1 MLFIES
7 KTLKHEGDTTDE
19 MRLSALDKLRANG
32 ASGLIRSAR
41 LGMFETLAEGDEER
55 AREIERALAAAN
67 EDAGEPFIKGDLFI
81 EDGQVLFLVF
91 GDGASESSV
100 RAGIIYTKETN
111 DPAERLE
118 RFCDQVSDAL
128 EAKSEWRASAPPETE
143 GFAHLAR
150 ADSSVAAS
158 GQNAN
163 GDEAARWRAA
173 ELLQDAA
180 ARRFLR
186 RTQEAHADNR
196 TADLR
201 LNATVGDDDASVENE
216 FLIERLTDA
225 RLLRR
230 EILISCRQS
239 GRALFRLPSADA
251 LSVITASRAVC
262 SECGKDIGDEKIE
275 ELVAPTALAAELLD
289 DGTWLVARL
298 RLILQSL
305 GLSEKDVMVAA
316 AAGEMSDAETKGR
329 MTANVGGEMFLFYMR
344 DGDLTAKD
352 ARRALDAEAE
362 GAHLVFVAT
371 GKIETEARVLL
382 REYGRRRTTR
392 GEAKE
397 IIIVEGVEA
406 AGVELQHA
414 FDRVALRK
422 LSENLCELNASAGF
436 DLARMIY
443 ARFRTTGRT
452 ESALEELATSAIG
465 ALSGRI

>member
-7 KTLKHEGDTTDE
+7 KTLTHEGNTTDE
-19 MRLSALDKLRANG
+19 MRLSALDKLRANE

-41 LGMFETLAEGDEER
+41 LNMFETIAEGDEER

-81 EDGQVLFLVF
+81 EDGGVLFLVF
-91 GDGASESSV
+91 GDGASDASV

-128 EAKSEWRASAPPETE
+128 EAKNEWQVSAPPETE

-150 ADSSVAAS
+150 TDSSITAS
-158 GQNAN
+158 GQSAN

-201 LNATVGDDDASVENE
+201 LNAAGETEASVENE
-216 FLIERLTDA
+216 FLIERLTNA

-239 GRALFRLPSADA
+239 KRALFRLPSADA
-251 LSVITASRAVC
+251 LSVITASHAVC

-305 GLSEKDVMVAA
+305 GLSEKDVTVAA
-316 AAGEMSDAETKGR
+316 VETPDAETKGR

-406 AGVELQHA
+406 AGIELQHA

-443 ARFRTTGRT
+443 ARFRSGART

>member
-19 MRLSALDKLRANG
+19 MRLSALDKLRANE

-41 LGMFETLAEGDEER
+41 LSMFETLAEGDEER

-81 EDGQVLFLVF
+81 EDGQVFFLVF

-100 RAGIIYTKETN
+100 RAGIIYTKETS
-111 DPAERLE
+111 DPAEHLE

-128 EAKSEWRASAPPETE
+128 EAKSEWRASASHETKA
-143 GFAHLAR
+143 FAHLAR
-150 ADSSVAAS
+150 ADSSIIAS
-158 GQNAN
+158 EQSAN

-201 LNATVGDDDASVENE
+201 LNAAGETEASVENE

-316 AAGEMSDAETKGR
+316 AGETPDAEAKGR
-329 MTANVGGEMFLFYMR
+329 MTASVGGEMFLFYMR

-397 IIIVEGVEA
+397 IITVEGVEA

-443 ARFRTTGRT
+443 ARFRSGGRT
-452 ESALEELATSAIG
+452 ESALEELATSAVG
-465 ALSGRI
+465 ALSGRL